1 MLKLRY
7 IFSLLLCLC
16 FTSCAPMVF
25 LGGAAAGVSGYKYL
39 NDVLT
44 VVYEASFD
52 NTWDASVKALEDLG
66 FTIENKTEELGSG
79 KVSTKEDEKNKKV
92 NLTVQ
97 YISAQETEVT
107 IRVGLLGDKTAS
119 AVIKDKIESLLFKK

>member
-16 FTSCAPMVF
+16 LTSCAPMLF
-25 LGGAAAGVSGYKYL
+25 LGGAAAGVGGYKYY

-79 KVSTKEDEKNKKV
+79 KISTKEDEKNKKI
-92 NLTVQ
+92 NLTLE
-97 YISAQETEVT
+97 YRSAQETEVT
-107 IRVGLLGDKTAS
+107 IRVGLLGNKTAS